1 MKKTISFI
9 TTKILT
15 PILLFIAMYSFLSLF
30 LIPSRYIKHKKIDD
44 LNTSKLEN
52 VGWVTLKPG
61 FKERN
66 ELPKDYSTETYNQ
79 RVAHHNGEIL
89 IQIRKK

>member
-9 TTKILT
+9 ATKILT
-15 PILLFIAMYSFLSLF
+15 PILLFITMYTFLSLF
-30 LIPSRYIKHKKIDD
+30 LLPSRYDKHNKIDD
-44 LNTSKLEN
+44 LNTSKFDN

-66 ELPKDYSTETYNQ
+66 ELPEDYSTKTYDK